1 MQHLGRV
8 RCIEQGTSFGV
19 ALAQQRVADFVVLV
33 LRRVCLKLGY
43 AALYILIVSN
53 NLRYSQRPSFVDCR
67 GVQQTSLV
75 TSDPDSRPSAMV
87 LVLVKVTVW
96 LGIIEWNVD
105 FSPGSDGPKPAL

>member
-1 MQHLGRV
+1 MQHLGRI
-8 RCIEQGTSFGV
+8 RRIEQGTSFGV
-19 ALAQQRVADFVVLV
+19 
-33 LRRVCLKLGY
+33 
-43 AALYILIVSN
+43 SN
-53 NLRYSQRPSFVDCR
+53 TLRYSQRPSFVDCR
-67 GVQQTSLV
+67 RVQQTSLV